1 MAGEA
6 RARLESRRFGA
17 GAPDARLACV
27 PDPVDP
33 RAPADPATLD
43 PAVRRV
49 LDAAARRGVR
59 LEIHQ
64 LADTTHTAADAAGA
78 LGVEQ
83 AQIVKSLVFLAPRDD
98 GGLEPIICLVAGTNR
113 VNLALLA
120 AVTGEV
126 GVRRATA
133 REARELTGFSIG
145 GIPPLGHPRPVRV
158 VMDPDLG
165 RYPEIWA
172 AAGHDRSVFPV
183 SPAALRALTNAT
195 VAEIAEIPP
204 ADPRAGEPVAHA
216 DAPGPHADVV
226 AGVELI
232 S

>member
-1 MAGEA
+1 MVPSQSKRMARTATNPSGSPAA
-6 RARLESRRFGA
+6 RPVAAASL
-17 GAPDARLACV
+17 DARLAPV

-33 RAPADPATLD
+33 RVSADPAALD

-49 LDAAARRGVR
+49 FDAAARRGVR

-64 LADTTHTAADAAGA
+64 LADTTHTAEDAARA
-78 LGVEQ
+78 LGVGQ
-83 AQIVKSLVFLAPRDD
+83 AQIVKSLVFVAPRGD
-98 GGLEPIICLVAGTNR
+98 GLLEPIICLVAGTNR
-113 VNLALLA
+113 VSLALLA
-120 AVTGEV
+120 GVTGEAA
-126 GVRRATA
+126 VRRATA

-165 RYPEIWA
+165 RFAVVWA

-183 SPAALRALTNAT
+183 SPAALRALTDAT
-195 VAEIAEIPP
+195 VEEIAEDRSAETPH
-204 ADPRAGEPVAHA
+204 GGTV
-216 DAPGPHADVV
+216 APG
-226 AGVELI
+226 

>member
-1 MAGEA
+1 M
-6 RARLESRRFGA
+6 
-17 GAPDARLACV
+17 
-27 PDPVDP
+27 
-33 RAPADPATLD
+33 PADPAALD

-49 LDAAARRGVR
+49 FDAAARRGVR

-64 LADTTHTAADAAGA
+64 LADTTHTAADAARA

-83 AQIVKSLVFLAPRDD
+83 AQIVKSLVFVAPRGD
-98 GGLEPIICLVAGTNR
+98 GPPEPIICLAAGTNR
-113 VNLALLA
+113 VDIALLA
-120 AVTGEV
+120 AVTGEA

-165 RYPEIWA
+165 RYPEVWA
-172 AAGHDRSVFPV
+172 AAGHDGSVFPV
-183 SPAALRALTNAT
+183 SPAALRALTSAI

-204 ADPRAGEPVAHA
+204 AEAPADARIVHA
-216 DAPGPHADVV
+216 DTPGTPTGGLATPRT
-226 AGVELI
+226 
-232 S
+232 

>member
-1 MAGEA
+1 MPE
-6 RARLESRRFGA
+6 
-17 GAPDARLACV
+17 P
-27 PDPVDP
+27 PDPRSP
-33 RAPADPATLD
+33 IDPASAD

-49 LDAAARRGVR
+49 LDAAAQRGVQ
-59 LEIHQ
+59 LEIHE
-64 LADTTHTAADAAGA
+64 LADTTHTAADAARA

-83 AQIVKSLVFLAPRDD
+83 AQIVKSLVFVAEGTD
-98 GGLEPIICLVAGTNR
+98 GGLTPVLCLVAGTNR
-113 VNLALLA
+113 VDLALLA
-120 AVTGEV
+120 AVTGEA
-126 GVRRATA
+126 GVRRASA

-195 VAEIAEIPP
+195 VAEIAEISSP
-204 ADPRAGEPVAHA
+204 APDRGASATDLHPDVPIDPTGGLATSG
-216 DAPGPHADVV
+216 
-226 AGVELI
+226 

>member
-1 MAGEA
+1 METST
-6 RARLESRRFGA
+6 L
-17 GAPDARLACV
+17 DARLAPV
-27 PDPVDP
+27 PEPVDP
-33 RAPADPATLD
+33 RVPAEPAVVD

-64 LADTTHTAADAAGA
+64 LADTSHTAADAARA
-78 LGVEQ
+78 LDVEQ
-83 AQIVKSLVFLAPRDD
+83 AQIVKSLVFVAPRGD
-98 GGLEPIICLVAGTNR
+98 GGLEPVICLAAGTNR
-113 VNLALLA
+113 VNVALLA
-120 AVTGEV
+120 AVTGEA
-126 GVRRATA
+126 GIRRATA

-165 RYPEIWA
+165 RYPEVWA

-195 VAEIAEIPP
+195 VAEIAEIAPTEARVGAP
-204 ADPRAGEPVAHA
+204 AMVA
-216 DAPGPHADVV
+216 DAPGPRPDGLA
-226 AGVELI
+226 APGT
-232 S
+232 

>member
-1 MAGEA
+1 
-6 RARLESRRFGA
+6 
-17 GAPDARLACV
+17 V

-33 RAPADPATLD
+33 RAPAEDAAAD

-49 LDAAARRGVR
+49 VDAAARRGVR

-64 LADTTHTAADAAGA
+64 LADTTHTAEDAARA
-78 LGVEQ
+78 LGVGQ
-83 AQIVKSLVFLAPRDD
+83 AQIVKSLVFVAPGDD
-98 GGLEPIICLVAGTNR
+98 ELPEPIICLVAGTNR
-113 VNLALLA
+113 VSLPLLA
-120 AVTGEV
+120 AVTGRA

-165 RYPEIWA
+165 RYPEVWA
-172 AAGHDRSVFPV
+172 AAGHDRSVFPI
-183 SPAALRALTNAT
+183 SPAALRALTRAT
-195 VAEIAEIPP
+195 VAEIAEGPATEPP
-204 ADPRAGEPVAHA
+204 AGGLP
-216 DAPGPHADVV
+216 APG
-226 AGVELI
+226 

>member
-1 MAGEA
+1 
-6 RARLESRRFGA
+6 
-17 GAPDARLACV
+17 V

-33 RAPADPATLD
+33 RAPADPAALD
-43 PAVRRV
+43 STVRRV

-64 LADTTHTAADAAGA
+64 LADTTHTAADAARA

-83 AQIVKSLVFLAPRDD
+83 AQIVKSLVFVAPRGD
-98 GGLEPIICLVAGTNR
+98 GPPEPIICLAAGTNR

-120 AVTGEV
+120 AVTGEA

-165 RYPEIWA
+165 RYPEVWA

-195 VAEIAEIPP
+195 VAAIAEIPSADVP
-204 ADPRAGEPVAHA
+204 AGAPAKPAA
-216 DAPGPHADVV
+216 APGPPPGGLA
-226 AGVELI
+226 A
-232 S
+232 SRT

>member
-1 MAGEA
+1 MLDSRPMEAG
-6 RARLESRRFGA
+6 S
-17 GAPDARLACV
+17 PDARLATV
-27 PDPVDP
+27 PGPVDP
-33 RAPADPATLD
+33 RAPADPTDLD

-59 LEIHQ
+59 LEIHR
-64 LADTTHTAADAAGA
+64 LADTTHTAADAARA

-83 AQIVKSLVFLAPRDD
+83 AQIVKSLVFVAPRGD
-98 GGLEPIICLVAGTNR
+98 GGLEPIICLAAGTNR
-113 VNLALLA
+113 VNVALLA
-120 AVTGEV
+120 AVTGEARI
-126 GVRRATA
+126 RRATA

-204 ADPRAGEPVAHA
+204 PDARAGAPAMHA
-216 DAPGPHADVV
+216 DAPGPSPSGLATP
-226 AGVELI
+226 GT
-232 S
+232 

>member
-1 MAGEA
+1 M
-6 RARLESRRFGA
+6 
-17 GAPDARLACV
+17 

-33 RAPADPATLD
+33 RAPAERATGDREQTASD

-49 LDAAARRGVR
+49 IDAAARRGVR

-64 LADTTHTAADAAGA
+64 LADTTHTAEDAARA
-78 LGVEQ
+78 LGVGQ
-83 AQIVKSLVFLAPRDD
+83 AQIVKSLVFVAPHGD
-98 GGLEPIICLVAGTNR
+98 GLLEPIICLVAGTNR
-113 VNLALLA
+113 VSLARLA
-120 AVTGEV
+120 GVIGEAA
-126 GVRRATA
+126 VRRATA

-165 RYPEIWA
+165 RFAVVWA

-183 SPAALRALTNAT
+183 APAALQALTNAT
-195 VAEIAEIPP
+195 VADLAEGHP
-204 ADPRAGEPVAHA
+204 AETPSDGSAGRR
-216 DAPGPHADVV
+216 
-226 AGVELI
+226 

>member
-1 MAGEA
+1 M
-6 RARLESRRFGA
+6 
-17 GAPDARLACV
+17 
-27 PDPVDP
+27 
-33 RAPADPATLD
+33 
-43 PAVRRV
+43 
-49 LDAAARRGVR
+49 R

-64 LADTTHTAADAAGA
+64 LADTTHTAADAARA

-83 AQIVKSLVFLAPRDD
+83 AQIVKSLVFVAPRGD
-98 GGLEPIICLVAGTNR
+98 GALEPILCLAAGTNR
-113 VNLALLA
+113 VNVALLA
-120 AVTGEV
+120 AVTGEAS
-126 GVRRATA
+126 VRRATA

-145 GIPPLGHPRPVRV
+145 GIPPFGHPRPVRV

-204 ADPRAGEPVAHA
+204 AASRAAAPARPAEAAGSPHRGCAHPGVTGAAAGGDALPGRRQDPLARG
-216 DAPGPHADVV
+216 
-226 AGVELI
+226 
-232 S
+232 

>member
-1 MAGEA
+1 ME
-6 RARLESRRFGA
+6 A
-17 GAPDARLACV
+17 GAPDARLGPV
-27 PDPVDP
+27 PHSVDP
-33 RAPADPATLD
+33 RAPADSTDLD

-59 LEIHQ
+59 LEIHR
-64 LADTTHTAADAAGA
+64 LADTTHTAADAARA

-83 AQIVKSLVFLAPRDD
+83 AQIVKSLVFVAPRGDSRD
-98 GGLEPIICLVAGTNR
+98 EPIICLAAGTNR
-113 VNLALLA
+113 VNVALLA
-120 AVTGEV
+120 AVTGEARI
-126 GVRRATA
+126 RRATA

-172 AAGHDRSVFPV
+172 AAGHDRSVFPI

-195 VAEIAEIPP
+195 VAEIADISP
-204 ADPRAGEPVAHA
+204 ADARPGAPAMQAG
-216 DAPGPHADVV
+216 APGPRRSGLATPRT
-226 AGVELI
+226 
-232 S
+232 

>member
-1 MAGEA
+1 M
-6 RARLESRRFGA
+6 
-17 GAPDARLACV
+17 

-33 RAPADPATLD
+33 RVSADPAALD

-49 LDAAARRGVR
+49 FDAAARRGVR

-64 LADTTHTAADAAGA
+64 LADTTHTAADAARA
-78 LGVEQ
+78 LDVEQ
-83 AQIVKSLVFLAPRDD
+83 AQIVKSLVFVAPRGD
-98 GGLEPIICLVAGTNR
+98 GPPELIICLAAGTNR
-113 VNLALLA
+113 VNVALLA
-120 AVTGEV
+120 AVTGEARI
-126 GVRRATA
+126 RRATA

-195 VAEIAEIPP
+195 VAEIAEISP
-204 ADPRAGEPVAHA
+204 AAARPGAPAVQPG
-216 DAPGPHADVV
+216 APGPPRSGLATPRT
-226 AGVELI
+226 
-232 S
+232 